1 MATIPIPKTFSDI
14 NLSMKR
20 NPVTKD
26 LDEITNEQAVQ
37 ASVLN
42 ILATGPYE
50 RLFRPDLGAGLKEM
64 LFEPMTNLTASRMEN
79 RIRAAVA
86 TQEPRVTVKT
96 VTVIPNEERQQYDI
110 FVTCVIKDTTQEIE
124 VTQTLQRGR

>member
-1 MATIPIPKTFSDI
+1 MAIPIPKTFSDI

-26 LDEITNEQAVQ
+26 LDEITNEQAVS
-37 ASVLN
+37 ASVYN

-64 LFEPMTNLTASRMEN
+64 LFEPLTQLTATRIES
-79 RIRAAVA
+79 RIRTAIEL
-86 TQEPRVTVKT
+86 QEPRVVCETI
-96 VTVIPNEERQQYDI
+96 TVIPNEERQLYDI
-110 FVTCVIKDTTQEIE
+110 FVTCTIKDTKQEIE
-124 VTQTLQRGR
+124 ITQTLQKGR